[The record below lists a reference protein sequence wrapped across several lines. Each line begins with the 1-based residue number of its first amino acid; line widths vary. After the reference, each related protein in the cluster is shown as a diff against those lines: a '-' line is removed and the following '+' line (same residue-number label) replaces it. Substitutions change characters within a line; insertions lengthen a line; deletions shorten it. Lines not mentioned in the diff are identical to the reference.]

1 MNHLIQACGKEVQGA
16 NAAMS
21 QWGEGCGVIRTV
33 PAKTYLRVFVETL
46 VQDLPD
52 TSVAKKEF
60 LAVLQHFSDL
70 VYATFAKTFGT
81 MNGGASMP
89 AAADVDIDNVKVE
102 PNTEKADGGSS
113 NEEVDDAYMKVKERT
128 PGIDRADS
136 QALSGVKFIYRKP
149 PQFTLALCCKPHMQN
164 KKAKNQKTKMR
175 NAKLMTSP
183 VGGTSEAYTCN
194 DNCYNTEQ
202 Q

>member
-1 MNHLIQACGKEVQGA
+1 MPSAQLGLGK
-16 NAAMS
+16 
-21 QWGEGCGVIRTV
+21 
-33 PAKTYLRVFVETL
+33 TL

-52 TSVAKKEF
+52 TSAVKKEF

-128 PGIDRADS
+128 LQVHLKIQR
-136 QALSGVKFIYRKP
+136 L
-149 PQFTLALCCKPHMQN
+149 
-164 KKAKNQKTKMR
+164 
-175 NAKLMTSP
+175 
-183 VGGTSEAYTCN
+183 
-194 DNCYNTEQ
+194 
-202 Q
+202 